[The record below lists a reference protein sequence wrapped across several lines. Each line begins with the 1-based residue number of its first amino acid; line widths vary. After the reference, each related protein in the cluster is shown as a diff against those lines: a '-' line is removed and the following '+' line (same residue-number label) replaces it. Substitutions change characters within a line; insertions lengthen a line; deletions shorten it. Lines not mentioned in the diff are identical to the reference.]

1 MNISFCSVVVSFF
14 TLFISVQNDQ
24 VVEEHEIDDEERS
37 LEFEYQASE
46 VGLYSTGSYN
56 IECDLLESA

>member
-1 MNISFCSVVVSFF
+1 MVSFF

-24 VVEEHEIDDEERS
+24 VVEEQEIDDEERS